1 MVPGGEGRS
10 LSLLSS
16 FPAPF
21 GPWRLLRLQMK
32 GTHVAGRARLCILFA
47 ICAPHPLTELAWC
60 GHCGS
65 IQPSESPA
73 PHSEATPAFALTLLL
88 SRLSCVLALGFGV
101 STSASLCLSLSLSLS
116 VSLLPAA
123 GSS

>member
-1 MVPGGEGRS
+1 
-10 LSLLSS
+10 
-16 FPAPF
+16 
-21 GPWRLLRLQMK
+21 MK